1 MRPNP
6 ALKFER
12 EGPLRTIGHMWT
24 QELLGNWRRHVIRR
38 HEYSRELHFSELTFV
53 DQQRLYCLR
62 CLSQDVV
69 ETKALFPGGTPAVKV
84 SWQCRAFDCGMRWE
98 EVPEPLTLGG

>member
-1 MRPNP
+1 
-6 ALKFER
+6 
-12 EGPLRTIGHMWT
+12 MWT

-69 ETKALFPGGTPAVKV
+69 ESERPHFPIDVAFGVWWLSKGPTAFQSGEDALRYRRELLAHIQEKLAVT
-84 SWQCRAFDCGMRWE
+84 DE
-98 EVPEPLTLGG
+98 